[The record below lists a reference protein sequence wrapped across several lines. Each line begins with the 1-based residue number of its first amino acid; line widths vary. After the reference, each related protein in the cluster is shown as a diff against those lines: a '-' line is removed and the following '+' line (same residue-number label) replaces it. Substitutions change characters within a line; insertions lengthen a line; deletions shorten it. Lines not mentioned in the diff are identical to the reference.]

1 MCICGTRTV
10 PGGESL
16 RAMRKA
22 WIEAPLPGSTATNLR
37 LVENAVRT
45 VRQHG
50 GDPATT
56 AEVRQGFANG

>member
-10 PGGESL
+10 PGGEAMLAL
-16 RAMRKA
+16 RKV
-22 WIEAPLPGSTATNLR
+22 WIEAALLGSTATNLR
-37 LVENAVRT
+37 LVEDAVRM

-50 GDPATT
+50 EPATT

>member
-10 PGGESL
+10 PGGEAML
-16 RAMRKA
+16 AMRKA
-22 WIEAPLPGSTATNLR
+22 WIEAALLGSTVTNLR
-37 LVENAVRT
+37 LVEDAVRM

-50 GDPATT
+50 GEPAPT

>member
-10 PGGESL
+10 PGGEAML
-16 RAMRKA
+16 AMRKA
-22 WIEAPLPGSTATNLR
+22 WIEAALPGSTVTNLR
-37 LVENAVRT
+37 LVEDAVRM

-50 GDPATT
+50 EPATT